1 MSSTNNKMKFKCS
14 SCNYLSDNKHCV
26 IKHINKKTKCGTGE
40 AELIELKVE
49 ICCEFCNRLMS
60 TKPNLTRHLKVCKVK
75 KTSVEK
81 ELEIEKQK
89 VIELEKKLAI
99 SEALNKKPT
108 TINNDNST
116 NINNIQI
123 QLAPWNNPALPDNV
137 EKYYNEALKKL
148 FLSVPTLIKQIH
160 FNKDH
165 PENHNISIKN
175 MRSGIAKVYNG
186 KEWESMDEKDVIR
199 SLINDYESTL
209 TDYASEKNPKYNEKM
224 QKIKDRDSEEKVY
237 DDLHTEVKRV
247 IYDRNHMVKIK
258 N

>member
-1 MSSTNNKMKFKCS
+1 MYKCS
-14 SCNYLSDNKHCV
+14 VCDYESDKKYNV
-26 IKHINKKTKCGTGE
+26 EKHINKKLSCGEGVKTI
-40 AELIELKVE
+40 IENKVNYL
-49 ICCEFCNRLMS
+49 CEYCNKKS
-60 TKPNLTRHLKVCKVK
+60 TNKSNLSRHLKTCKVK
-75 KTSVEK
+75 KEN
-81 ELEIEKQK
+81 LEKQ
-89 VIELEKKLAI
+89 VIELKEEVKILK
-99 SEALNKKPT
+99 ALNAKPNVSIT
-108 TINNDNST
+108 NNNQ
-116 NINNIQI
+116 INNIQI
-123 QLAPWNNPALPDNV
+123 HLTPWNNPTLPENV

-175 MRSGIAKVYNG
+175 ARSGIAKVYNG

-199 SLINDYESTL
+199 TLIDDYESTL

-258 N
+258 K